1 MNTMKK
7 TAAGTLLGGSLLV
20 AGGLGLAHAAPPEA
34 QSVVGD
40 GKLNVTLSVDGQKLG
55 VIQDVTLANAQSLAS
70 GVCPVDDLSPR
81 LADLDTNLIPTVP
94 ACNSVDRWAELYV
107 HPERWG
113 SGGRAGAEPG
123 SDEPDAE
130 RCRHA
135 DHHVGGSQPVS
146 VPTANALPAPI
157 PGAGSVRF
165 AGQLSLSLGRISVW
179 RRDGR

>member
-7 TAAGTLLGGSLLV
+7 TAVGTLLGGSLLV

-55 VIQDVTLANAQSLAS
+55 VIQDVTLANAQALAS

-94 ACNSVDRWAELYV
+94 ACNSVTGGLSYTFTQNGGAAEV
-107 HPERWG
+107 APAQ
-113 SGGRAGAEPG
+113 S
-123 SDEPDAE
+123 
-130 RCRHA
+130 
-135 DHHVGGSQPVS
+135 
-146 VPTANALPAPI
+146 PAPMS
-157 PGAGSVRF
+157 PTPSAAATPTTTSAAPSR
-165 AGQLSLSLGRISVW
+165 
-179 RRDGR
+179 